1 MNTLS
6 RTVFVPLVIF
16 LVMMFFKVDR
26 SVINMTT
33 VTIGI
38 TVAAIST
45 IFANQYKVA
54 EQEMASTL
62 FLSNII
68 SIFSTGLII
77 VFLKI

>member
-1 MNTLS
+1 
-6 RTVFVPLVIF
+6 
-16 LVMMFFKVDR
+16 
-26 SVINMTT
+26 MTT
-33 VTIGI
+33 MTMGI

-68 SIFSTGLII
+68 SIFSMGLII